1 MSEGL
6 LAVLLGAEL
15 ETEVQLR
22 WAQRLAAA
30 RGLDILVYERD
41 ERSEGLPIEVD
52 LENTAEEE
60 ASKAAREL
68 RRLVDLSPE
77 LAAGPAA
84 EGESPDE
91 VEPGQQAT
99 RLRLRKLASATPR
112 TFRDQ
117 LIADIQEQKVVLIT
131 SADGRLN
138 TTEPEIVRERRL
150 FLRFVPCEVVFCFG
164 LRPENDLARVLVGAA
179 TGPHGR
185 SALRLAADLAEQG
198 ENGFTALRINPE
210 IGPDS
215 ARVGARRLDDLLRRN
230 VPKDGPTVRRRVLV
244 DDQVESGIRRALET
258 QPADLLLLGASRLGL
273 LGSRIEGGLGA
284 RLSRGDDGPAVAII
298 ASGSPLRNRFLG
310 LVEGPIE
317 RLVPQIEREDRVA
330 LVDRIQSSSQWDF
343 DFCALMVLS
352 TLIAAIG
359 LIQNSAAVV
368 IGAMLVAPLMTPLLG
383 LGLALVQSN
392 PVLARTS
399 IRSIGFGVIVS
410 LLVGALVGLVTPG
423 FEEPSREMIG
433 RGGPG
438 LLDLFVAFASGLAA
452 AYASSRPGL
461 LAALPG
467 VAIAAALVPP
477 IATSGLGI
485 SLGNLDLAFNSF
497 LLFVINMFTIVLA
510 AMTSLWAVGLRNI
523 KKASRWRVFVVNAIP
538 LAVLVLG
545 IFLST
550 RPVMEPHDKRI
561 PTRLVKKIEQ
571 QLGAQFSLDSLGLAY
586 DEMGLQL
593 NLMVV
598 GDRAVPPALANRIRG
613 TVRGAFDK
621 PVRVRLVSRIPS
633 ESSRFE

>member
-6 LAVLLGAEL
+6 LAVLLGEEL
-15 ETEVQLR
+15 EIEVQLR

-30 RGLDILVYERD
+30 RNLDILVYERD
-41 ERSEGLPIEVD
+41 ERTEGLPVEVD
-52 LENTAEEE
+52 LEETSRDGTAPT
-60 ASKAAREL
+60 AREL
-68 RRLVDLSPE
+68 CRLVDLAPD
-77 LAAGPAA
+77 LAAGPAPVDEAA
-84 EGESPDE
+84 EDN
-91 VEPGQQAT
+91 EPGEPT
-99 RLRLRKLASATPR
+99 RRLRFRQLASSPPR
-112 TFRDQ
+112 AFRDQ
-117 LIADIQEQKVVLIT
+117 LVSDIQEQKVVLIT

-138 TTEPEIVRERRL
+138 TTDPEIVRERRL

-164 LRPENDLARVLVGAA
+164 LRPENDLGRIMVGAA

-185 SALRLAADLAEQG
+185 SALRLAADLAKG
-198 ENGFTALRINPE
+198 DDKGFTALRINPE
-210 IGPDS
+210 IGPDAS
-215 ARVGARRLDDLLRRN
+215 RVGARRLDDLLRRN
-230 VPKDGPTVRRRVLV
+230 LPKDGPTIRRRVLI
-244 DDQVESGIRRALET
+244 DDQIESGFRRALET
-258 QPADLLLLGASRLGL
+258 EPADMLLLGASRLGL
-273 LGSRIEGGLGA
+273 LGSRIEGGLGT

-298 ASGSPLRNRFLG
+298 AAGSALRNRFLG
-310 LVEGPIE
+310 LVEGGIE

-383 LGLALVQSN
+383 LGLALVQGN

-399 IRSIGFGVIVS
+399 SRSIGFGVVVS
-410 LLVGALVGLVTPG
+410 LVVGTLVGLVTPG

-485 SLGNLDLAFNSF
+485 SLGNFDLAFNSF

-510 AMTSLWAVGLRNI
+510 SMTSLWAVGLRNI
-523 KKASRWRVFVVNAIP
+523 KKTSRWRIFVVNAIP

-550 RPVMEPHDKRI
+550 RPAVERHDKQIPVGLVVRI
-561 PTRLVKKIEQ
+561 EK
-571 QLGAQFSLDSLGLAY
+571 QLGAQFNLDSLGLAY

-598 GDRAVPPALANRIRG
+598 GDQAVPPALANRIRA
-613 TVRGAFDK
+613 TVRSAFGK
-621 PVRVRLVSRIPS
+621 PVRVRLVSSIPR
-633 ESSRFE
+633 ESSDFD